1 MNIPAYCHTWT
12 GHSVTSA
19 RVDLRIDNNG
29 TWMDAFQF
37 GEPDD
42 TTWTLTGQTFELD
55 VQLNPY
61 DTVPLLSLTSA
72 NGRIIVDDVIQRVI
86 HFSVPPDILQANLN
100 PGAYVYDLVM
110 VDGSSPSI
118 RVPLMHGSLF
128 VQQGVT
134 YPP

>member
-1 MNIPAYCHTWT
+1 MDACNTWT

-19 RVDLRIDNNG
+19 RVDLRIDDNS

-61 DTVPLLSLTSA
+61 DTVPLLHLDTA
-72 NGRIIVDDVIQRVI
+72 GGRIIIDDPIQRVI
-86 HFSVPPDILQANLN
+86 HFNVNPTDIQASLN
-100 PGAYVYDLVM
+100 PGTYVYDLVM
-110 VDGSSPSI
+110 VNSSSPAVRI
-118 RVPLMHGSLF
+118 TLMHGYLLVSRGITF
-128 VQQGVT
+128 
-134 YPP
+134 PP